1 MRMTSE
7 IEKGS
12 KRNDMKMLDGVVIS
26 VYEFTPLGGAS
37 GLRRKLSAR
46 RLTGNPSRAADGWR
60 AVP

>member
-1 MRMTSE
+1 
-7 IEKGS
+7 
-12 KRNDMKMLDGVVIS
+12 MKMLDGVVIS

-37 GLRRKLSAR
+37 ELRQKLSAR

>member
-12 KRNDMKMLDGVVIS
+12 KRNDMKMLDGVTIS

-37 GLRRKLSAR
+37 ELRRKLSAR

>member
-1 MRMTSE
+1 MRMTSG

-12 KRNDMKMLDGVVIS
+12 KRNDMKMLDGVIIS

-37 GLRRKLSAR
+37 ELRQKLSAR

>member
-12 KRNDMKMLDGVVIS
+12 KRNDMKMLDGVVIP

-37 GLRRKLSAR
+37 ELRRKLSAR

>member
-7 IEKGS
+7 IERGS
-12 KRNDMKMLDGVVIS
+12 KRNDMKMLDGVVIP

-37 GLRRKLSAR
+37 ELRRKLSAR
-46 RLTGNPSRAADGWR
+46 RLTGNPSQAAGGWR